1 MLDFSVSE
9 FVLSSSKDSFHLYD
23 LPQVLFIGKSN
34 VGKSSLINALLQRKN
49 LAYVSKTP
57 GHTTLINYYKVD
69 NKFYLVDA
77 PGFGYRKIA
86 YSKDEFEDLMLSYL
100 ENHPKL
106 KLIIYLLDSRRDLKE
121 DELNTIEYLKSLN
134 YPYYLVFTKQ
144 DKLNQKEKARLEKQV
159 KPISQDYLLV
169 SSLNKTNLDK
179 LKEIISNYIGAI

>member
-1 MLDFSVSE
+1 MDVNCE
-9 FVLSSSKDSFHLYD
+9 
-23 LPQVLFIGKSN
+23 
-34 VGKSSLINALLQRKN
+34 AE
-49 LAYVSKTP
+49 
-57 GHTTLINYYKVD
+57 
-69 NKFYLVDA
+69 
-77 PGFGYRKIA
+77 

-179 LKEIISNYIGAI
+179 LKEIISNYIGAM